1 MIPLKRY
8 IRKQGIR
15 VQRRIAL
22 IRPSPIMSPGYRSLS
37 HGTQRRSLGCA
48 TGVGRFRSILTDGN
62 RRRSISVGN
71 KERRVDKWRRKGME
85 GLDLR

>member
-15 VQRRIAL
+15 VQRGVAL
-22 IRPSPIMSPGYRSLS
+22 IRPSPIMSPSYRGLS
-37 HGTQRRSLGCA
+37 HGAQRRSLGCT

-62 RRRSISVGN
+62 WSRSISVGN
-71 KERRVDKWRRKGME
+71 EERRVDKWRGEGME
-85 GLDLR
+85 RLNLR